1 MQNPPRSAVFV
12 NWLSWWVPKH
22 IWPFFFSLLFDYL
35 FSPTELVTWRQS
47 GHKKTKTN
55 KRGSISGRVM
65 KMHFSSP
72 TEMLFGRVKW
82 LISHI
87 YRSSP
92 KAATSHSQ
100 GAPVS
105 NKTGGCNKMSKQQ
118 HVLYVNKSLEVK
130 PERCRIWAAAPT
142 PSPSHQVRVT
152 EYIGTVV
159 TKKMVNELFGECPVV
174 AGTHTHSRTLS
185 LCLHK

>member
-1 MQNPPRSAVFV
+1 MFYQVEATQPSQISCVCKLAALV
-12 NWLSWWVPKH
+12 WKQT
-22 IWPFFFSLLFDYL
+22 WPLLKVMNFFLGNFFFLFDYL
-35 FSPTELVTWRQS
+35 FFPSELVTWRP
-47 GHKKTKTN
+47 GGGERKITGK
-55 KRGSISGRVM
+55 SISGRVM

-130 PERCRIWAAAPT
+130 PECCRIWAAPL
-142 PSPSHQVRVT
+142 SHQVKVT
-152 EYIGTVV
+152 EYIRTVE
-159 TKKMVNELFGECPVV
+159 TKKKWQTSSSGSVLW
-174 AGTHTHSRTLS
+174 
-185 LCLHK
+185 